1 LAAVATS
8 KAFREALSL
17 ASRDTMRALA
27 HARASAFQQRKERSQ
42 TNSKKKHTRKAKTRQ
57 KNLPSEAFA
66 TFRYSAHSV
75 PKAMNFFINA
85 WQKKDA

>member
-8 KAFREALSL
+8 KALREALSS
-17 ASRDTMRALA
+17 ASSDAMRALA
-27 HARASAFQQRKERSQ
+27 DARASTFQQRKERSQ
-42 TNSKKKHTRKAKTRQ
+42 TNSKKKHTGQAKTRQ
-57 KNLPSEAFA
+57 KYLPSEAFA

-75 PKAMNFFINA
+75 PKAMNFFISA

>member
-1 LAAVATS
+1 MQCGDWLMLEHLHS
-8 KAFREALSL
+8 NREREEVKQTA
-17 ASRDTMRALA
+17 
-27 HARASAFQQRKERSQ
+27 KRSIQ
-42 TNSKKKHTRKAKTRQ
+42 DKQRQ

-66 TFRYSAHSV
+66 TFRYSAHSM